1 MDTLEYQN
9 TQETKVHGHEDFPFN
24 IYLCTI
30 PLDFHLLP
38 THWHND
44 MEIIYIKKGRGIV
57 SIDLRPFGVA
67 EGDIVIVPPGRLH
80 SIGQLGENSMEYEN
94 IIFQLSMLMAP
105 QGDVCTEKLFRPLAQ
120 GQLLFPCHFTP
131 DCPSYLGLAAS
142 LDAMDEICR
151 DFRHGYQLAIKGQLF
166 SLFYALASDMAPQ
179 QAHPH
184 SNSLERLKII
194 LKYVETNFHERISIA
209 DAARICGF
217 SESHFM
223 KYFKAH
229 MAVSFTE
236 YLNDYRLTIAARLLL
251 SSSDS
256 IGNIAVDTGFD
267 NLSYFNRIFKKK
279 YHCTPSKF
287 REQKA

>member
-1 MDTLEYQN
+1 
-9 TQETKVHGHEDFPFN
+9 
-24 IYLCTI
+24 
-30 PLDFHLLP
+30 
-38 THWHND
+38 
-44 MEIIYIKKGRGIV
+44 
-57 SIDLRPFGVA
+57 
-67 EGDIVIVPPGRLH
+67 
-80 SIGQLGENSMEYEN
+80 
-94 IIFQLSMLMAP
+94 
-105 QGDVCTEKLFRPLAQ
+105 
-120 GQLLFPCHFTP
+120 
-131 DCPSYLGLAAS
+131 
-142 LDAMDEICR
+142 MDEICR

-166 SLFYALASDMAPQ
+166 SLFYALVSDMAPQ

-184 SNSLERLKII
+184 SNSLECLKII

>member
-1 MDTLEYQN
+1 M
-9 TQETKVHGHEDFPFN
+9 
-24 IYLCTI
+24 
-30 PLDFHLLP
+30 
-38 THWHND
+38 
-44 MEIIYIKKGRGIV
+44 
-57 SIDLRPFGVA
+57 
-67 EGDIVIVPPGRLH
+67 
-80 SIGQLGENSMEYEN
+80 
-94 IIFQLSMLMAP
+94 
-105 QGDVCTEKLFRPLAQ
+105 
-120 GQLLFPCHFTP
+120 
-131 DCPSYLGLAAS
+131 
-142 LDAMDEICR
+142 
-151 DFRHGYQLAIKGQLF
+151 
-166 SLFYALASDMAPQ
+166 
-179 QAHPH
+179 
-184 SNSLERLKII
+184 
-194 LKYVETNFHERISIA
+194 ETNFHERISIA

-279 YHCTPSKF
+279 YHCTPSEF